1 MIKHSLCSQ
10 DWAAAP
16 QITGSKS
23 QAISDLSEVLLDSEP
38 CSEILPLLISPHI
51 LLPLRVASEQP
62 RRGAGST
69 AMSLHVYLGKKF
81 PTLLRGSFCF
91 DSEILFFW
99 RVKINLELQQQHFS
113 ERSVCC

>member
-1 MIKHSLCSQ
+1 MNEAVKLCLIKHSLCSQ

-38 CSEILPLLISPHI
+38 CSEVLPLLISPHI

-62 RRGAGST
+62 RQGAGST
-69 AMSLHVYLGKKF
+69 AMSLHVYLGKSF
-81 PTLLRGSFCF
+81 PHSFVALSVLIQRFCF
-91 DSEILFFW
+91 SG
-99 RVKINLELQQQHFS
+99 ELK
-113 ERSVCC
+113 